1 MFFAASF
8 VSAAVMLLST
18 VHAIPKGAVNAVEA
32 RGAVTCPAGYYDTG
46 NSTCA
51 ICPPGYT
58 LRLAEGVRTTAK
70 QCVTPDMPH
79 PNNGTI
85 GVCAACPAGT
95 YQNQRGAASCISCPP
110 GQYSL
115 YPASSSCNLV
125 SGGAFVSLPGQ
136 NLTCLTCCGYAAVGN
151 GNTVATRC
159 TGSKPFAYPGSGSG
173 CISQN
178 ISSTCTPPPTCTQ
191 AANGTCRAY
200 PFILPYAA
208 ILT

>member
-1 MFFAASF
+1 MLFAASF

-18 VHAIPKGAVNAVEA
+18 VQAIPKGAVNAVEA

-46 NSTCA
+46 NSACA

-58 LRLAEGVRTTAK
+58 CAGGRGTNNGKAMCDTGHAA
-70 QCVTPDMPH
+70 

-125 SGGAFVSLPGQ
+125 SDGAFVSLPGQ

-151 GNTVATRC
+151 GNTMATRC

-178 ISSTCTPPPTCTQ
+178 ISSTCTPPPTCIQ
-191 AANGTCRAY
+191 AANGTCPAG
-200 PFILPYAA
+200 
-208 ILT
+208 TNNH